1 MPLDQKI
8 VTVGIDMGGT
18 KIAACPFV
26 NGQLVKDQE
35 LREPTPQNDAE
46 AILQTM
52 TNMIEELKK
61 TNDIKAVGIST
72 AGIVSNDGVMIGGCG
87 NIKGW
92 KGTKVKAELEKRLG
106 ITVEVENDANCAALA
121 EATVGCAKNYDPVL
135 LVIVGTGIGGG
146 IIWGNKVWRGAN
158 YAGGEIG
165 HIKLTD
171 KKARRCTCGDWD
183 CWEAYAS
190 GTGLQNT
197 SHLFFADP
205 EMDNYKLMDLHH
217 KGDQTAIDVINQW
230 HDYLALGMASV
241 INTLDPEAVVVSG
254 GMAQF
259 INYTKLNKKV
269 RDRVVDALKDKIN
282 ILEGSMGNDS
292 GMVGAACLANFAAQ
306 KNGMVRVDLFRKSIL
321 S

>member
-1 MPLDQKI
+1 
-8 VTVGIDMGGT
+8 MGGT

-26 NGQLVKDQE
+26 NGELLKDQE
-35 LREPTPQNDAE
+35 IREATPQNDSE

-52 TNMIEELKK
+52 ASMVEKLKSQH
-61 TNDIKAVGIST
+61 DIKAVGIST
-72 AGIVSNDGVMIGGCG
+72 AGIVSNDGTMIGGCG

-92 KGTKVKAELEKRLG
+92 KGTKVKSELESRLG
-106 ITVEVENDANCAALA
+106 LPVEVENDANCAALA
-121 EATVGCAKNYDPVL
+121 EATVGCAKEFNPVL

-146 IIWGNKVWRGAN
+146 IVWGDKVWRGAN

-165 HIKLTD
+165 HIKLND
-171 KKARRCTCGDWD
+171 KQARRCTCGDWD
-183 CWEAYAS
+183 CWESYAS

-197 SHLFFADP
+197 AHLYFADP
-205 EMDNYKLMDLHH
+205 TMDNYKLMDLHH
-217 KGDQTAIDVINQW
+217 KGDETAIEVMNTW
-230 HDYLALGMASV
+230 HHYLALGMASV

-269 RDRVVDALKDKIN
+269 RDKAVDALKDKIN
-282 ILEGSMGNDS
+282 ILEGELGNDS

-306 KNGMVRVDLFRKSIL
+306 QTAVPA
-321 S
+321 